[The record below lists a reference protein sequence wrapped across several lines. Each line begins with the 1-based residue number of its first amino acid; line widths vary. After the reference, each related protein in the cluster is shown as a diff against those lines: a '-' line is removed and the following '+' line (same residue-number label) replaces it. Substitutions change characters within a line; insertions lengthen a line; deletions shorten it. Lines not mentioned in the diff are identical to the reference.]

1 MPSVLR
7 VLNATI
13 QSSTMDSPSFAPRCL
28 TRARSEKPSTVRTRD
43 RELRRSA
50 LSAATLKITRKWRQ
64 RRLRAKRRLLQTD
77 TYQRLLLKAPDLCQA
92 YLHRMEMAA
101 DALKQ
106 AELKEIQSLVNSHT
120 PTALGKI
127 GIV

>member
-1 MPSVLR
+1 
-7 VLNATI
+7 
-13 QSSTMDSPSFAPRCL
+13 
-28 TRARSEKPSTVRTRD
+28 
-43 RELRRSA
+43 
-50 LSAATLKITRKWRQ
+50 
-64 RRLRAKRRLLQTD
+64 
-77 TYQRLLLKAPDLCQA
+77 
-92 YLHRMEMAA
+92 MEMAA